1 MPRYG
6 DVFLVRCRSCGHV
19 YTGPEP
25 TPAELEAYYSG
36 YPRQG
41 ELHPMTAVR
50 FGELLDRLERF
61 REVGRMLDV
70 GAGDAHFLR
79 AAQARGWEAHGT
91 EYAPSKVQEAHGAGL
106 RMHEAP
112 WRPVDADGSFDVVS
126 ALEVVEHLVDPLDE
140 LRWMARLVR
149 PGGAVVLTTPNF
161 SALSRRI
168 LGPRWRAIA
177 YPEHLSLF
185 TARTL
190 HKGAERAG
198 LRRLEVR
205 TTGLS
210 TGEPPRN
217 DRIAEVVGDAPVGI
231 EERLRSRMYESRAL
245 RSAVAATNRALSAV
259 RLGETIKALYVRP

>member
-6 DVFLVRCRSCGHV
+6 GVSLVRCRSCGHV
-19 YTGPEP
+19 YTGQEP
-25 TPAELEAYYSG
+25 TPAELEAYYSD

-50 FGELLDRLERF
+50 FGELLGRLERF
-61 REVGRMLDV
+61 RQIGRLLDV

-79 AAQARGWEAHGT
+79 AAQTRGWETHGT

-112 WRPVDADGSFDVVS
+112 WRPEDAEGSFDVVS

-161 SALSRRI
+161 SALSRRV

-190 HKGAERAG
+190 HMAAERAG
-198 LRRLEVR
+198 LRRLELS

-217 DRIAEVVGDAPVGI
+217 DRITAMVGDAPVGL
-231 EERLRSRMYESRAL
+231 EERFRNHMYQSHAL
-245 RSAVAATNRALSAV
+245 RTAVAAANRALSAV